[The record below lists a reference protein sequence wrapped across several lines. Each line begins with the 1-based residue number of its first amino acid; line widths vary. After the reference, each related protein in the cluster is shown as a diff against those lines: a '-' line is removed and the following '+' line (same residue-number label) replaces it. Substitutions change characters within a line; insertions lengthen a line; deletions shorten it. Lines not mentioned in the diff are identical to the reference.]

1 MVFNKKK
8 VTNSFKLVEYNEKTQ
23 IQCIGENL
31 FKQYSILLTIKSN
44 IIDILFMSEND
55 KHNTLVY
62 L

>member
-1 MVFNKKK
+1 M
-8 VTNSFKLVEYNEKTQ
+8 NSFKLVEYNEKTQ